1 MIKAALQYIEDLRKE
16 RIIESN
22 GMRYTEHRL
31 ERLDDCLRATSLKV
45 STLSS
50 LVEYIRGNVDVM
62 ADKMLIQV
70 VSPTEVRLL
79 SQLDGDRKR
88 ECLMVAEAELPEIKY
103 GKFVDCESF
112 LITLRSNFITNYDT
126 DLLLKFA
133 GTVEAGTVASY
144 GDDGVTQ
151 KATVKKGING
161 KEDAVVPNPVNLRP
175 YRTFTE
181 VEQPE
186 SEFVFRM
193 KQSDYDVSCALFEA
207 DGGAWKRE
215 AMKKVKEYLE
225 FELNGAERFTV
236 IS

>member
-31 ERLDDCLRATSLKV
+31 ERLDDCLRASALKV

-50 LVEYIRGNVDVM
+50 LVEYIKVNVDVM
-62 ADKMLIQV
+62 AEKMLIQV

-79 SQLDGDRKR
+79 SQLDSDRKR
-88 ECLMVAEAELPEIKY
+88 ECLMSVEAELPDIKY
-103 GKFVDCESF
+103 GKFMDCESF
-112 LITLRSNFITNYDT
+112 LISLRSNFISKYDT

-151 KATVKKGING
+151 KATVKKGISG
-161 KEDAVVPNPVNLRP
+161 KEDAVVPNPVSLRP

-193 KQSDYDVSCALFEA
+193 KQSDNQVCCALFEA
-207 DGGAWKRE
+207 DGGAWKRD
-215 AMKKVKEYLE
+215 AMRKIQEYLE
-225 FELNGAERFTV
+225 FELNDVEGFTV

>member
-88 ECLMVAEAELPEIKY
+88 ECLMVVEAELPEIEY
-103 GKFVDCESF
+103 GKFVNCEGF
-112 LITLRSNFITNYDT
+112 LISLRSNFIPNYDT

-133 GTVEAGTVASY
+133 GTVEAGTVATY

-193 KQSDYDVSCALFEA
+193 KQSDHDVCCALFEA

>member
-31 ERLDDCLRATSLKV
+31 ERLDDCLRASALKV

-50 LVEYIRGNVDVM
+50 LVEYIKGNVDVM

-88 ECLMVAEAELPEIKY
+88 ECLMVAEAELPEIQY

-112 LITLRSNFITNYDT
+112 LISLRSNFIPNYDT

-193 KQSDYDVSCALFEA
+193 KQSDYDVCCALFEA

>member
-1 MIKAALQYIEDLRKE
+1 M
-16 RIIESN
+16 
-22 GMRYTEHRL
+22 
-31 ERLDDCLRATSLKV
+31 ERLDDSLRASALKV
-45 STLSS
+45 STLSR
-50 LVEYIRGNVDVM
+50 LVEYIKGNVDVM
-62 ADKMLIQV
+62 AEKMLIQV

-112 LITLRSNFITNYDT
+112 LITLRSNFIPNYDT

>member
-1 MIKAALQYIEDLRKE
+1 MIKAALQYIEDLKKD

-31 ERLDDCLRATSLKV
+31 ERLDDCLRANALKV

-62 ADKMLIQV
+62 ANKMLIQV

-79 SQLDGDRKR
+79 SQLDSDRKR
-88 ECLMVAEAELPEIKY
+88 ECLMSVEAELPDIKY
-103 GKFVDCESF
+103 GKFMDCESF
-112 LITLRSNFITNYDT
+112 LISLRSNFISNFDT
-126 DLLLKFA
+126 DLLLKFS

-151 KATVKKGING
+151 KATVKKGISG
-161 KEDAVVPNPVNLRP
+161 KEDAVVPNPVSLIP

-193 KQSDYDVSCALFEA
+193 KQSDNEVCCALFEA
-207 DGGAWKRE
+207 DGGAWKRD
-215 AMKKVKEYLE
+215 AMRKIREYLE
-225 FELNGAERFTV
+225 FELNDVEGFTV

>member
-62 ADKMLIQV
+62 AEKMLIQV

-79 SQLDGDRKR
+79 SQLDSDRKR
-88 ECLMVAEAELPEIKY
+88 ECLMVVEAELPEIKY
-103 GKFVDCESF
+103 GKFVNCEGF
-112 LITLRSNFITNYDT
+112 LISLRSNFIPNYDT

-151 KATVKKGING
+151 KATVKKGISG

-193 KQSDYDVSCALFEA
+193 KQSDNRGMLCIV
-207 DGGAWKRE
+207 
-215 AMKKVKEYLE
+215 
-225 FELNGAERFTV
+225 
-236 IS
+236 

>member
-1 MIKAALQYIEDLRKE
+1 MIKAALQYIEDLKKD

-31 ERLDDCLRATSLKV
+31 ERLDDCLRANALKV

-50 LVEYIRGNVDVM
+50 LVEYIKGNVDVM
-62 ADKMLIQV
+62 ANKMLIQV

-79 SQLDGDRKR
+79 SQLDSDRKR
-88 ECLMVAEAELPEIKY
+88 ECLMSVEAELPDIKY
-103 GKFVDCESF
+103 GKFMDCESF
-112 LITLRSNFITNYDT
+112 LISLRSNFISNYDT

-151 KATVKKGING
+151 KATVKKGISG
-161 KEDAVVPNPVNLRP
+161 KEDAVVPNPVSLRP

-193 KQSDYDVSCALFEA
+193 KQSDNQVCCALFEA
-207 DGGAWKRE
+207 DGGAWKRD
-215 AMKKVKEYLE
+215 AMRKIQEYLE
-225 FELNGAERFTV
+225 FELNDVEGFTV

>member
-31 ERLDDCLRATSLKV
+31 ERLDDCLRASALKV

-50 LVEYIRGNVDVM
+50 LVEYIKGNVDVM
-62 ADKMLIQV
+62 AEKMLIQV

-112 LITLRSNFITNYDT
+112 LITLRSNFIPNYDT

-193 KQSDYDVSCALFEA
+193 KQSDNQVCCALFEA
-207 DGGAWKRE
+207 DGGAWKRD
-215 AMKKVKEYLE
+215 AMRKIQEYLE
-225 FELNGAERFTV
+225 FELNDVEGFTV